1 MVTLTARQSQFGSP
15 QKTRV
20 PDLLSRTADRWRLG
34 CSTEPWPT
42 IDISYHKSADSPV
55 LAVQR
60 RAKRAYFYRQA
71 RSFAFCTSAE
81 LARIPRTQVQSSRH
95 VLAGRSKPR
104 RSHHTIPLARAPC
117 RTFARSPPSPHGPSQ
132 QAQPEL
138 HLRQTST
145 VPSPHGPSLS
155 PQPSPAARATSAEV
169 SSYVES
175 RRFELFLPSAARE
188 AHLFWQT
195 HKPVRRCPQY
205 HQRLFDSP
213 YGDDAHAS

>member
-1 MVTLTARQSQFGSP
+1 MLVGTRIRVRGGAQGSIVAFQCV
-15 QKTRV
+15 QKKRV

-55 LAVQR
+55 LAVQK

-71 RSFAFCTSAE
+71 RSFTFCTSAE

-104 RSHHTIPLARAPC
+104 RSHHTTPLARAPC

-145 VPSPHGPSLS
+145 VPSPHGPSSAPSLPLQHGRHQLRYARMS
-155 PQPSPAARATSAEV
+155 KAADSNYSSPAPPAKLIFSGRRTS
-169 SSYVES
+169 
-175 RRFELFLPSAARE
+175 P
-188 AHLFWQT
+188 
-195 HKPVRRCPQY
+195 
-205 HQRLFDSP
+205 
-213 YGDDAHAS
+213 

>member
-1 MVTLTARQSQFGSP
+1 MSCLLQASVRSSLAGASGVLIHIKINRE
-15 QKTRV
+15 KRV

-34 CSTEPWPT
+34 RSTEPWPT

-104 RSHHTIPLARAPC
+104 RPHHTIPLARAPC

-132 QAQPEL
+132 QAQP
-138 HLRQTST
+138 
-145 VPSPHGPSLS
+145 
-155 PQPSPAARATSAEV
+155 AARA
-169 SSYVES
+169 
-175 RRFELFLPSAARE
+175 PSAADLNSSFPAR
-188 AHLFWQT
+188 AQ
-195 HKPVRRCPQY
+195 PQPPA
-205 HQRLFDSP
+205 FPCST
-213 YGDDAHAS
+213 GDIS

>member
-1 MVTLTARQSQFGSP
+1 MSQHVTVAC
-15 QKTRV
+15 
-20 PDLLSRTADRWRLG
+20 LSRTADRWRLG

-104 RSHHTIPLARAPC
+104 RSHHTIPLARAHHVAPSHVHHRA
-117 RTFARSPPSPHGPSQ
+117 RTAHHSKTSQSSICGRPQQFLPRTGPAS
-132 QAQPEL
+132 A
-138 HLRQTST
+138 
-145 VPSPHGPSLS
+145 PSLPLQHGRHQLRYARMS
-155 PQPSPAARATSAEV
+155 KAADSNYSSPAPPAKLIFSGRRTS
-169 SSYVES
+169 
-175 RRFELFLPSAARE
+175 P
-188 AHLFWQT
+188 
-195 HKPVRRCPQY
+195 
-205 HQRLFDSP
+205 
-213 YGDDAHAS
+213 